1 MRSQHDLTTGNI
13 ISGLWAFAVP
23 LMLGNVLQQ
32 LCNLA
37 DTWVVGKCIGNNAL
51 AAVGASY
58 TLMIFFDVRHH
69 RIVSWQQCIY
79 CYGIRKEKY
88 RKDKERNLFVI
99 CIYGTHNR
107 AVNCFVLRGAGYNYK
122 MASGAAGNGFGHADL
137 SVLRLYGIFCNIY
150 I

>member
-1 MRSQHDLTTGNI
+1 MHLL
-13 ISGLWAFAVP
+13 LWH
-23 LMLGNVLQQ
+23 
-32 LCNLA
+32 
-37 DTWVVGKCIGNNAL
+37 TE
-51 AAVGASY
+51 
-58 TLMIFFDVRHH
+58 R
-69 RIVSWQQCIY
+69 
-79 CYGIRKEKY
+79 KY

-122 MASGAAGNGFGHADL
+122 MASGAVGNGFGHADL

>member
-13 ISGLWAFAVP
+13 TSGLWAFAVP

-32 LCNLA
+32 LYNLA
-37 DTWVVGKCIGNNAL
+37 DTWVVGKMYRQQCTGGGGSVIYADD
-51 AAVGASY
+51 
-58 TLMIFFDVRHH
+58 FFDVRHH